1 MGCAGH
7 SNKDGDEPGYRGEP
21 AAYSYQVGRFAQ
33 PRDEKKADN
42 AIEKLKF
49 YEDSYHSC
57 TLFSVDYYGYSSLE
71 SVLDYYKNYN
81 IVCMKE
87 RKSYFSDNAILWIDK
102 KLCSIN
108 NLRTQ

>member
-1 MGCAGH
+1 MKHYIAVSLGINYKNIVIMGF
-7 SNKDGDEPGYRGEP
+7 ST
-21 AAYSYQVGRFAQ
+21 
-33 PRDEKKADN
+33 EKKADN
-42 AIEKLKF
+42 AIDRIRKYVTNK
-49 YEDSYHSC
+49 YGY
-57 TLFSVDYYGYSSLE
+57 TWFSVDYYGYSSLE

-81 IVCMKE
+81 IVCVKE

>member
-1 MGCAGH
+1 MKHYIAVSLDINYNNIIIIGF
-7 SNKDGDEPGYRGEP
+7 NT
-21 AAYSYQVGRFAQ
+21 
-33 PRDEKKADN
+33 EKEANN

-49 YEDSYHSC
+49 YEDSYHGC
-57 TLFSVDYYGYSSLE
+57 TWFSIDYYGHSSIE

-81 IVCMKE
+81 IVCIKE